1 MVNAKYVIIGSGM
14 SADAAVRGIREVDRD
29 GTITMIGSEP
39 EPPYKRPP
47 LSKGLWH
54 GKPIERIWYNTEDL
68 DVDLRLGR
76 TITWIDRRAR
86 CVVDDRGVSYSYE
99 SLLFAT
105 GSSPRRL
112 PFGDDRVIYFR
123 TLNDYRRLRQLTDD
137 GQRIAVIGGGF
148 IGSEIA
154 ATLVAQG
161 KTVSLIFPGQAI
173 GDAIFPADLAHSLN
187 DLYRDHG
194 VEVLSGTMVTGIR
207 SSGQGAVVTVSDV
220 VAGGACELPVD
231 GVVAGIGTEPNV
243 DLARQAGLAVDNGIV
258 VDRFLRTTDPHI
270 VAAGDVANYFDPV
283 LRTRRRVEHEDHART
298 MGRHAGRTMAG
309 TPEPYNHIPF
319 FYSDLFD
326 LGYEAVGELDP
337 ALETVAE
344 WTTPFKEGVIQ
355 YRREGRVRG
364 VLLWN
369 VWGQVDAARD
379 LLRRS
384 EQEPEALLASPLSGM
399 APATH

>member
-1 MVNAKYVIIGSGM
+1 VNAKYVIIGSGM
-14 SADAAVRGIREVDRD
+14 TADAAVRGIREVDRD
-29 GTITMIGSEP
+29 GTITMIGGEAD
-39 EPPYKRPP
+39 PPYKRPP

-54 GKPIERIWYNTEDL
+54 GKPIERIWCNTQDL

-76 TITWIDRRAR
+76 TITWIDRRNR
-86 CVVDDRGVSYSYE
+86 CVVDDRGVSYTYE

-105 GSSPRRL
+105 GSSPRQL
-112 PFGDDRVIYFR
+112 PFDDDRIIYFR

-137 GQRIAVIGGGF
+137 AQRIAVIGGGF

-154 ATLVAQG
+154 AALAAHG
-161 KTVSLIFPGQAI
+161 KTVSLIFPGEAI
-173 GDAIFPADLAHSLN
+173 GDAIFPADLACSLN

-194 VEVLSGTMVTGIR
+194 VEVLTRTMVTGLR
-207 SSGQGAVVTVSDV
+207 PSGQGAALTLKDAVS
-220 VAGGACELPVD
+220 GGTRELLVD

-258 VDRFLRTTDPHI
+258 VDRFLRTIDPHI
-270 VAAGDVANYFDPV
+270 VAAGDVANYVDP
-283 LRTRRRVEHEDHART
+283 LLHTRRRVEHEDNARV

-309 TPEPYNHIPF
+309 APEPYNHIPF

-337 ALETVAE
+337 TLETVAE
-344 WTTPFKEGVIQ
+344 WTTPFKEGVVQ
-355 YRREGRVRG
+355 YRRNGRVRG

-369 VWGQVDAARD
+369 VWGQVDAASE
-379 LLRRS
+379 LIRRP
-384 EQEPEALLASPLSGM
+384 EPEPLLASPLPQM
-399 APATH
+399 APASQ